1 MSKILITIGFIF
13 TFTTS
18 KAVKVDSTF
27 FSGFGK
33 VWIYNK
39 SEQPASVVIFISGDG
54 GWNAGVVEMAKAIS
68 SLNTMVVGVDITRY
82 LAHLKKLS
90 SACYYP
96 AADFENLSKFIQKKY
111 KHTKYINPIII
122 GYSSGATLAY
132 GILAQAPENTFK
144 GAMGLGFCP
153 DLEIAKPLCKGAGL
167 EIVKR
172 SDNKGFDLLPSHLTS
187 PFIALLGEKDQVCD
201 PKLVQ
206 EFIAKAPKC
215 ELILLPKVG
224 HGYSVRKNWMPQFIE
239 SFKNLISYDDEKK
252 QKFKPSSSQNS
263 TLVKPKGLEDLPLKI
278 IPSVN
283 PSKSTLIF
291 MISGD
296 GGWTGFD
303 QELAL
308 HLSKQ
313 KCGIVGL
320 DALQYFWSE
329 KKPEDVAKTIAPVLE
344 YYRAE
349 WNCSDIILM
358 GYSFGADFIPFLENR
373 LSPDVKNNVKMAVML
388 SPDQWADFEI
398 HISDMLSILDSE
410 DTNNVKAE
418 LLKTNSKTL
427 LIFGS
432 EEVPNKFEDLPK
444 THFRTLVI
452 PGGHHYGNN
461 FDAITTAISQAL
473 ND

>member
-1 MSKILITIGFIF
+1 MKKSINIICLVF
-13 TFTTS
+13 TFTSS
-18 KAVKVDSTF
+18 KAVKVDSTS

-33 VWIYNK
+33 LWIYAK
-39 SEQPASVVIFISGDG
+39 SAQPSNIVIFISGDG
-54 GWNAGVVEMAKAIS
+54 GWNAGVIDMAKAIS
-68 SLNTMVVGVDITRY
+68 SENTMVVGVDIRRY
-82 LAHLKKLS
+82 FAHLRKLNA
-90 SACYYP
+90 ACYYP
-96 AADFENLSKFIQKKY
+96 ASDFENLSKFIQKKY
-111 KHTKYINPIII
+111 RRSKYINPIII

-144 GAMGLGFCP
+144 GAMGIGFCP
-153 DLEIAKPLCKGAGL
+153 DIEISKPLCKGAGL

-172 SDNKGFDLLPSHLTS
+172 ADNKGFDLLPSHLTS

-215 ELILLPKVG
+215 ELVLLPKVG
-224 HGYSVRKNWMPQFIE
+224 HGYSVQKNWMPQFIE
-239 SFKNLISYDDEKK
+239 SFKNLLSYDDEKK
-252 QKFKPSSSQNS
+252 AKFKPSSTQN
-263 TLVKPKGLEDLPLKI
+263 TTIVKPKNLDDLPLKV
-278 IPSVN
+278 IPAAN
-283 PSKSTLIF
+283 PAKSSLVF

-303 QELAL
+303 QELAV

-313 KCGIVGL
+313 SFGVVGL

-329 KKPEDVAKTIAPVLE
+329 KKPDEVAKTIAPILE
-344 YYRAE
+344 YYLAE
-349 WNCSDIILM
+349 WNCKDIILM
-358 GYSFGADFIPFLENR
+358 GYSFGADFMPFLENR
-373 LSPDVKNNVKMAVML
+373 LSPEIKSKVKMIAML
-388 SPDQWADFEI
+388 SPDEWADFEI

-410 DTNNVKAE
+410 DTNSVKTE
-418 LLKTNSKTL
+418 LLKTNCKTL

-444 THFRTLVI
+444 THFKHLVI

-461 FDAITTAISQAL
+461 FEAITTGITQTL